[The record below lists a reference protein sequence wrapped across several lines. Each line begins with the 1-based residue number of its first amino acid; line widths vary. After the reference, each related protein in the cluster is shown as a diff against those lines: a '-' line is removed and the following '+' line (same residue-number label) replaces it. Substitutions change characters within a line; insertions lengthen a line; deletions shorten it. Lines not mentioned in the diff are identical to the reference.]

1 MNWKWLPCSSALP
14 KILTRQTLS
23 FCSALFL
30 DTHCGLV
37 CKNVLKMKQIFTPWY
52 ATCIKIR
59 DALGY
64 VWLRFL
70 ATLLITSWLLKAAWQ
85 CCWQT
90 CKKKWLWNFNS
101 FEGRLFSVL
110 MLREF
115 CSVLYLFF
123 FFSLS
128 NFVQYPPPP
137 SHYIAFCVISSFFHP
152 QPVVCIY
159 DLLLKCNNTLLSIT
173 QAQSLNHNSF
183 T

>member
-85 CCWQT
+85 CCWQR
-90 CKKKWLWNFNS
+90 CKKNGCEILIVLRVVYSVYWCWENS
-101 FEGRLFSVL
+101 AQFFT
-110 MLREF
+110 
-115 CSVLYLFF
+115 CFF